1 MIAESHLAMTLIEAQ
16 QNASQIL
23 DAERTAPTTTYKS
36 PAPFVNQAAIAVSAL
51 GQRGWH
57 PRPVSETP
65 GYYFLQ
71 SRNYELLKS
80 FFEDVAQS
88 ERPLFLAQLRQRISD
103 PNPFK
108 VVGQDVLGAGKTDR
122 TNSELPLVA
131 EFLVRQGDAGGLLRA
146 LQDVPLRPALTRL
159 LLHVEEMI
167 ALDYRLFSD
176 EEYDELGRLVSNT
189 KGKLE
194 ELKRQHRL
202 SDTRESNYRHHVCAE
217 GATLCNSIAEQCRKA
232 KYLRLATRIGIRTSG
247 RLEGIDSLEPNQDNE
262 NFDMLARQVRA
273 AIENGT
279 PELGLDRLHTFVLK
293 YIRTIYGRHF
303 GRSPNRTATANSL
316 LGEFAN
322 DLRRKGVIQSKMT
335 SEILKS
341 SARVFDD
348 FNDLRNN
355 QTLAHDNPELI
366 NKEEAHFIYQSVAA
380 SVRFLRSFEE
390 NKKTTP

>member
-1 MIAESHLAMTLIEAQ
+1 MTLTEAQ
-16 QNASQIL
+16 QNANQIL
-23 DAERTAPTTTYKS
+23 DAERTASTTNYMSPT
-36 PAPFVNQAAIAVSAL
+36 PFANQAAMAASAL

-57 PRPVSETP
+57 PRPVSENP
-65 GYYFLQ
+65 GYYYLQ

-80 FFEDVAQS
+80 FFEEITPS
-88 ERPLFLAQLRQRISD
+88 EGPLFLAKLRQRISD

-108 VVGQDVLGAGKTDR
+108 VVGQDVLGAGKTNR

-131 EFLVRQGDAGGLLRA
+131 EFLVRHGDAGGFLRA
-146 LQDVPLRPALTRL
+146 LPNAPLRPALTRL

-176 EEYDELGRLVSNT
+176 EEYEDLRRFVSDT
-189 KGKLE
+189 ERKLE
-194 ELKRQHRL
+194 ELSRQPRI
-202 SDTRESNYRHHVCAE
+202 SDTLESNYRYYVCEE
-217 GATLCNSIAEQCRKA
+217 GPTLCESIAEQCQKA
-232 KYLRLATRIGIRTSG
+232 KYLRLAAHTALRTSG
-247 RLEGIDSLEPNQDNE
+247 RLEGIDSLEPNQDDE
-262 NFDMLARQVRA
+262 NFDMLAKQVRS

-293 YIRTIYGRHF
+293 YIRTIYERHF

-322 DLRRKGVIQSKMT
+322 DLRQKGVIQSKMT

-341 SARVFDD
+341 SARVLDE
-348 FNDLRNN
+348 FNYVRNN

-366 NKEEAHFIYQSVAA
+366 NKEEAYFIYQSVAA
-380 SVRFLRSFEE
+380 SVRFLRSVEE